1 MRLRAVFGSAVLRA
15 ALAAVVT
22 ASIAVTPRAFAQ
34 LPTQQGPIKPPKE
47 TPPPQPPPAQQQKQQ
62 PQYSLSVQSNIVQVN
77 AVVTDQDGNIITGL
91 TQQNFHIFDDNQQE
105 PVSNFQPN
113 TAPITI
119 VMLMEFSN
127 ITGSYYLAQV
137 GPILSYGFA
146 DHLGPND
153 WVALETYDLK
163 PHVVVDFTHNKE
175 EVKYGIST
183 LFIPTFSE
191 ANEFDA
197 LIDTLDR
204 LKDVEGKKSIL
215 LISTGFDTFSKHTLN
230 DAYNALK
237 QTNVTVFCINSA
249 EIVQIRSMQ
258 DESVKFLQAKNEMD
272 YFSRLTGGMSFAP
285 RFQGEMPDD
294 FNTIV
299 EFLRNQY
306 SLGYAPPE
314 SARDGKYHKIRVDVV
329 DDKGQ
334 PYMVANKKGK
344 MKKVVV
350 YARAGYQ
357 AANASAG
364 D

>member
-1 MRLRAVFGSAVLRA
+1 MRLRAVFRSAVLRG
-15 ALAAVVT
+15 ALAAVAAACIV
-22 ASIAVTPRAFAQ
+22 VPPHAFAQ

-127 ITGSYYLAQV
+127 IIEPYYAQI
-137 GPILSYGFA
+137 GPILSYGFT

-163 PHVVVDFTHNKE
+163 PHVLVDFTHNKE
-175 EVKYGIST
+175 EIKYAIST
-183 LFIPTFSE
+183 LFIPGFSE

-204 LKDVEGKKSIL
+204 LKDVQGKKSIL
-215 LISTGFDTFSKHTLN
+215 LVSTGADTFSKHTL
-230 DAYNALK
+230 DQTYNALK
-237 QTNVTVFCINSA
+237 QTSVTIFCVNAA
-249 EIVQIRSMQ
+249 EIVAVRSMQ
-258 DESVKFLQAKNEMD
+258 DENVRFLQAKNEMD
-272 YFSRLTGGMSFAP
+272 YFSRLTGGMSFFP

-357 AANASAG
+357 AANAATS

>member
-1 MRLRAVFGSAVLRA
+1 MRLRGVFRSSAFCA
-15 ALAAVVT
+15 ALAALAACVVVPT
-22 ASIAVTPRAFAQ
+22 RAAAQ

-47 TPPPQPPPAQQQKQQ
+47 TPPPQPPPVQQQKQQ

-77 AVVTDQDGNIITGL
+77 TVVTDQDGNIITGL
-91 TQQNFHIFDDNQQE
+91 KQQNFHIFDDNQQE

-113 TAPITI
+113 TAPITV

-127 ITGSYYLAQV
+127 TLGPYLAQL

-175 EVKYGIST
+175 EIKYAIST
-183 LFIPTFSE
+183 QFIPTFSE
-191 ANEFDA
+191 SNEFDA

-204 LKDVEGKKSIL
+204 LKDVQGKKSIL
-215 LISTGFDTFSKHTLN
+215 LISTGVDTFSKHTL
-230 DAYNALK
+230 DQAYSALK
-237 QTNVTVFCINSA
+237 QTNVTVFCVNSA
-249 EIVQIRSMQ
+249 EFVAIRNMQ
-258 DESVKFLQAKNEMD
+258 DDNVKFLQAKNEMD
-272 YFSRLTGGMSFAP
+272 YFAKLTGGMSFFP

-294 FNTIV
+294 FNTVV

-314 SARDGKYHKIRVDVV
+314 SARDGKYHKIRVDIV

-334 PYMVANKKGK
+334 PYVVANKKGK

-357 AANASAG
+357 AANASAS

>member
-1 MRLRAVFGSAVLRA
+1 MRLRAVFRSAVFRA
-15 ALAAVVT
+15 ALATVAT
-22 ASIAVTPRAFAQ
+22 ACIAVPQHALAQ
-34 LPTQQGPIKPPKE
+34 LPTQQGPIKPPKQA
-47 TPPPQPPPAQQQKQQ
+47 PPPQPPPAQQQKQQ

-77 AVVTDQDGNIITGL
+77 TVVTDQDGNIVTGL
-91 TQQNFHIFDDNQQE
+91 TQQNFHIFDDSQQE

-119 VMLMEFSN
+119 VMLLEFSN
-127 ITGSYYLAQV
+127 IMGPYLAQL

-175 EVKYGIST
+175 EIKYAIST
-183 LFIPTFSE
+183 QFIPTFSE

-204 LKDVEGKKSIL
+204 LKDVQGKKSIL
-215 LISTGFDTFSKHTLN
+215 LISTGFDTFSKHTLD

-237 QTNVTVFCINSA
+237 QTNVTVFCVNSA
-249 EIVQIRSMQ
+249 EFIEIRSMQ
-258 DESVKFLQAKNEMD
+258 DENVRFLQAKNEMD
-272 YFSRLTGGMSFAP
+272 YFSKLTGGMSFFP
-285 RFQGEMPDD
+285 RFEGEMPDD
-294 FNTIV
+294 FNTVV

-314 SARDGKYHKIRVDVV
+314 SARDGKYHKIRVEVV

-357 AANASAG
+357 AANASAS